1 MYRRCLMGRRWWWW
15 WWWWLPFPW
24 DWSSGWWLGL
34 APWWR
39 WTLGEGNGESGAAG
53 GVGLLQGGSQTP
65 PPTTTTSYCQLQH
78 QESDISSTTL
88 GSDKAWDPSGWQGRP
103 GGLPPP
109 IAERMRELKIC
120 CDSAMESTEERRNM
134 CTESL
139 NLSKHIKTQW
149 ILESLKWT

>member
-1 MYRRCLMGRRWWWW
+1 MGRRW

-53 GVGLLQGGSQTP
+53 GVGLLQGGSQTS
-65 PPTTTTSYCQLQH
+65 PPTPTTSYCQLQH
-78 QESDISSTTL
+78 QKSDISSRTL

>member
-1 MYRRCLMGRRWWWW
+1 MGRRWR
-15 WWWWLPFPW
+15 WWWLPFPW

-65 PPTTTTSYCQLQH
+65 PPTTTTAYCQLQH
-78 QESDISSTTL
+78 QKSDISSTTL